1 MDREILFRGKRLNN
15 GEWVCGNLIQM
26 DSEGSQSFIFPF
38 YKYASSLPCAQIVSM
53 FMVAVDPATV
63 GQFTGLCDKNGVTKI
78 FEGDIV
84 TYPDGDGGYEYCDET
99 INSGVVTWDDESA
112 LFYITNNYSAE
123 FPDMWD
129 RVDEMEVIGNIHDTP
144 DLAKEESE

>member
-1 MDREILFRGKRLNN
+1 MDREISFRGKRLDN
-15 GEWVCGNLIQM
+15 GEWVYGNLIQM
-26 DSEGSQSFIFPF
+26 DEGGSQSFIFPF
-38 YKYASSLPCAQIVSM
+38 YKYASSLACNQIVSM
-53 FMVAVDPATV
+53 FMVAVDPTTV
-63 GQFTGLCDKNGVTKI
+63 GQFTGRCDKNGKKI

-99 INSGVVTWDDESA
+99 INSGVVTWGDESA

-129 RVDEMEVIGNIHDTP
+129 CVDEMEVIGNIHDNP
-144 DLAKEESE
+144 ELAKEEAK